1 VNSVSHALSRIL
13 KGKTVFLG
21 VGNVLR
27 GDDAFGPALI
37 ERIRDSVDAV
47 CMDAGS
53 APENY
58 VGKIIKEAPDTVI
71 IVDAAHLGR
80 KSGEYEILKKEDIA
94 RAGFTTH
101 DQSPDMFIGYLEEN
115 TEADIYMLAVQPEN
129 VSFGEGMSDSVRNA
143 LEEIAGRIKEAKR
156 CTKHT

>member
-1 VNSVSHALSRIL
+1 MNSAGPALSSIL

-27 GDDAFGPALI
+27 GDDAFGPSLI
-37 ERIRDSVDAV
+37 ERLKDEVDIA
-47 CMDAGS
+47 CIDAGS

-71 IVDAAHLGR
+71 IFDAAHLGR
-80 KSGEYEILKKEDIA
+80 KPGEYEILRKDDIA
-94 RAGFTTH
+94 KAGFTTH

-115 TEADIYMLAVQPEN
+115 TEADIYMVAVQPEN
-129 VSFGEGMSDSVRNA
+129 ISFGEDMSDSVKKTIDKIVEA
-143 LEEIAGRIKEAKR
+143 IKGGNHA
-156 CTKHT
+156 